1 MGNNGKISQLVFKD
15 LHKLVYGSAT
25 WVSGKRYRRDELG
38 RLLYWASYPP
48 TNDTPLVYEGH
59 PDWTPDMAVVLDSLT
74 TVAFDGDMDLFE
86 FLPAYN
92 PLNIY
97 NPDIPNNQ
105 YYANQDIVLESVA
118 GEPAPLDFDPY
129 ENETFCFSIPQPGSF
144 QTPGF
149 LTYSRYYYDYC
160 PFNSHGDRDWGPSRA
175 SSTHYPLGLAVPQE
189 SYCWPVQDHDWMLV
203 NKYDVFNM
211 DDTDTIGIWLC
222 RIIWMAMWAR

>member
-1 MGNNGKISQLVFKD
+1 MKHLLTCLMLLVALSLIALPAEAPSMDKRLDLKDVNNGLYTFQMGNNGKISQLVFKD

-97 NPDIPNNQ
+97 NLDIP
-105 YYANQDIVLESVA
+105 
-118 GEPAPLDFDPY
+118 
-129 ENETFCFSIPQPGSF
+129 
-144 QTPGF
+144 
-149 LTYSRYYYDYC
+149 
-160 PFNSHGDRDWGPSRA
+160 
-175 SSTHYPLGLAVPQE
+175 
-189 SYCWPVQDHDWMLV
+189 
-203 NKYDVFNM
+203 
-211 DDTDTIGIWLC
+211 
-222 RIIWMAMWAR
+222 